1 MWWILAGVAVAA
13 FFDSASNKEK
23 KAARQ
28 WEAKKRQVKNTISY
42 QRQQIDHHI
51 RYARFEE
58 EFYKLNNLYYQSR
71 QTANLAYK
79 TYESAQIS
87 HDGAWKLLKKV
98 KTKRW
103 ELRKELQII
112 DKKNRNQVKSERIST
127 AKICQELHIYNDAI
141 DKLYDEIKIL
151 STQKNEFLTDL
162 RELNNRTRQL
172 KESIRDRCG
181 NGGRLWYNRLERR
194 KYIG

>member
-13 FFDSASNKEK
+13 IFDSASNKEK

-71 QTANLAYK
+71 QTANLAHK
-79 TYESAQIS
+79 TYLNAKIS
-87 HDGAWKLLKKV
+87 CNGARKMLGKV
-98 KTKRW
+98 KAKQQK
-103 ELRKELQII
+103 LYKELQII
-112 DKKNRNQVKSERIST
+112 KRENKNKPKSERKST
-127 AKICQELHIYNDAI
+127 KRYYQEFRIYNDAQK
-141 DKLYDEIKIL
+141 KLNNEIRIL
-151 STQKNEFLTDL
+151 SNQKEEFLIEL
-162 RELNNRTRQL
+162 RGLNERTRQL